1 MVGIYV
7 MLAIALFLGVA
18 NLIILIGLGLFLMKF
33 ASSISE
39 NRENV
44 ANAVEDIGD
53 MIRLMRGNFEDLKNF
68 IRSIV

>member
-7 MLAIALFLGVA
+7 MLVIALFLGVA
-18 NLIILIGLGLFLMKF
+18 NLIILIGLGIFLMKF
-33 ASSISE
+33 TASINE

-44 ANAVEDIGD
+44 ANAVEDISD

>member
-1 MVGIYV
+1 MGMYI
-7 MLAIALFLGVA
+7 MLAIALFLGVT
-18 NLIILIGLGLFLMKF
+18 NLIILIGLGLFLMRF

-39 NRENV
+39 NRENM